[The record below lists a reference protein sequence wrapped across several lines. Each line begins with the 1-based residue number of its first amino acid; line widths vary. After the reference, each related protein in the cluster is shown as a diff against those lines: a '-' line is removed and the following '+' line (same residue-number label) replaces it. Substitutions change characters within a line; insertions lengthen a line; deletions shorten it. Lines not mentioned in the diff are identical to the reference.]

1 MIKQMKKTFKDQCDV
16 CKKMDYC
23 KGQKGLV
30 LCNKCIKKEV
40 SKAPKIIGD
49 KNGQTRFNF

>member
-1 MIKQMKKTFKDQCDV
+1 MKKTFKDQCDV

-23 KGQKGLV
+23 KGYKGLV